1 MASFRIAKPAMA
13 DLQRIGRYT
22 RKRWGLE
29 QARRYLGGI
38 DGCFHRLA
46 ECPELGKS
54 AELIRPDLWC
64 FRQGRHVIY
73 YRRTE
78 YGIRVIRVLHERM
91 LPELHLQGDD
101 NEDVG

>member
-1 MASFRIAKPAMA
+1 MA
-13 DLQRIGRYT
+13 DLQGIGRYT

-29 QARRYLGGI
+29 QARRYLGEL
-38 DGCFHRLA
+38 DSCFHRLA
-46 ECPELGKS
+46 ECPELGQR
-54 AELIRPDLWC
+54 AENTRPDLRL

-91 LPELHLQGDD
+91 LPELHLQGND
-101 NEDVG
+101 NEDAE